1 MFVHLKMLTKA
12 SCPYCLSTQVR
23 PSHRRFYEKPMSF
36 FRPSPVPLFAL
47 LRSVLE
53 TYATSAPPKTAANGR
68 PGLLLARGRHAG
80 HPHISL
86 HDTRSRQHMRL
97 LRFHWIMAKAKKC
110 GARLLYLVVNLF
122 VFTVCLITI
131 TSMLFVAVW
140 MRVQQAR
147 GLDNTADGM
156 GDLRWRSQRAMED
169 SHGKASS
176 SNAVA
181 ESTRG
186 G

>member
-1 MFVHLKMLTKA
+1 MFVHLTMLTKA

-23 PSHRRFYEKPMSF
+23 PSHRRFYEKPMSLF
-36 FRPSPVPLFAL
+36 GPRPFRC
-47 LRSVLE
+47 LRC
-53 TYATSAPPKTAANGR
+53 SARCWKLMPPRRLRKTAANGR

-122 VFTVCLITI
+122 VFTVCLIII